1 MQRLWFNLVLA
12 GLAAG
17 SLIVSATNAEAGR
30 KRRGCCEPVSSCCQ
44 PMMHCHAAMHC
55 QPATTCCQP
64 APSCCAPAPTCC
76 APAPSCCAP
85 ATAAATPAY
94 EAAAVPAPPTL
105 YDRLGGEAAITA
117 VIDEFVALAAADEK
131 VNFFRV
137 GTDKEWKPSDADVAK
152 LKTHLINL
160 VGQLTG
166 GPQKYTG
173 RDMKS
178 SHAGMKIT
186 TAEFNA
192 LAGDLIAALDKFKVP
207 QAEKD
212 ELIKIVAS
220 TAGDII
226 EVP

>member
-1 MQRLWFNLVLA
+1 MQRFWFNLALA
-12 GLAAG
+12 GLSAG
-17 SLIVSATNAEAGR
+17 SLIATSTDVEAGR
-30 KRRGCCEPVSSCCQ
+30 KRRWCEPA
-44 PMMHCHAAMHC
+44 P
-55 QPATTCCQP
+55 TCCQP
-64 APSCCAPAPTCC
+64 AMTCSQPAPSCC

-85 ATAAATPAY
+85 APSCCAPAAASATY
-94 EAAAVPAPPTL
+94 ESNPAPVPPSL
-105 YDRLGGEAAITA
+105 YDRLGGEKAITA

-131 VNFFRV
+131 VNFFRK
-137 GTDKEWKPSDADVAK
+137 GTDKEWKPGEGDVAK
-152 LKTHLINL
+152 LKMHLVNL

-226 EVP
+226 EVPETK